1 MSSSLLSIPFLAAL
15 TLCAASL
22 PLQDA
27 GQAQA
32 DPAQLERAFR
42 EQGVRLERAA
52 GWCAIPVEVE
62 VRDALLEY
70 LLVGPGGRAHESLFM
85 TEVAPSVLNAALILL
100 GAEPGKNATWRP
112 KEPRPSDAEL
122 QNGVSPYEVELPE
135 GFGFFLY
142 VGWREGGETYFF
154 RVEDVLRDLSKGRA
168 MQRHRWIYLGSRMI
182 STGERDAPSERVF
195 AADLYRDVINI
206 AFFNEGLTVL
216 TAALPEC
223 VEQTIWIPNAWLL
236 PERGERLWL
245 VFAKERIECL
255 PPEVARELPEVRG
268 GTTGGR

>member
-1 MSSSLLSIPFLAAL
+1 MSANALSIPLLAAL
-15 TLCAASL
+15 TLCAA
-22 PLQDA
+22 PRPVQDSEEV
-27 GQAQA
+27 QA

-42 EQGVRLERAA
+42 EQGVRLDRAG

-100 GAEPGKNATWRP
+100 GAEPGKNASWRP
-112 KEPRPSDAEL
+112 KDPRPSEAEL
-122 QNGVSPYEVELPE
+122 QNGVSPYAVEVPQ
-135 GFGFFLY
+135 GSGFFLY

-154 RVEDVLRDLSKGRA
+154 RVEDLLRDLSRGRS

-182 STGERDAPSERVF
+182 STSEREAQGERVF

-245 VFAKERIECL
+245 FFAKERIECL
-255 PPEVARELPEVRG
+255 APEVARELPEVRG
-268 GTTGGR
+268 GSTGGK